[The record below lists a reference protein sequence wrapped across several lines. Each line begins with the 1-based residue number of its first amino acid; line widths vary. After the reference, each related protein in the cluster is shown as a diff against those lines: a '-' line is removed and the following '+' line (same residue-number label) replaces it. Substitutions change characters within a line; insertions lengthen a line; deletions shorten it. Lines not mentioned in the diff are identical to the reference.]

1 MLEKSKVL
9 LLAKVHHYLWK
20 DMNNFCSVC
29 FTNVFKINTT
39 IAMLESILG
48 QSSNNQSTPNVGNP
62 HKNWSAGR
70 SFFFCILVTKCNS
83 KSNMLLVGRSSTW
96 GPTKTPQTPS
106 CQDRGI
112 SGSNWRC
119 WIRRNCVDD
128 PRNKVLMSLDW
139 YLRRPEP
146 YHHYRSP
153 SLFGQLYF
161 FCCFRRWWRY
171 SFGTLRRQLGSVKC
185 LLMVVMSSFH
195 TDYTYLIS
203 NFAFHAHCFQLG
215 RYLPT
220 LTEITNVRRFLMH

>member
-1 MLEKSKVL
+1 MFASPTSLKSIQL
-9 LLAKVHHYLWK
+9 LP
-20 DMNNFCSVC
+20 CR
-29 FTNVFKINTT
+29 
-39 IAMLESILG
+39 
-48 QSSNNQSTPNVGNP
+48 NQSLVNP
-62 HKNWSAGR
+62 AIINPLQTLAIHTKIGMLADL
-70 SFFFCILVTKCNS
+70 FFCILVTKCNS
-83 KSNMLLVGRSSTW
+83 KSNMLLVSRSSTW
-96 GPTKTPQTPS
+96 GPTKTPRTPS